1 MDIKLVKNNGET
13 RIVDVNGVEV
23 GAGFE
28 VIAGP
33 CTVESEEQTIEAA
46 VGVKKAG
53 ASLLRGGAFKPR
65 SSPYAFQGL
74 GEEGLKI
81 LAKAREETGLPVV
94 TEVMDSL
101 DIRLVESYADVLQVG
116 SRNMHNFSLLKNVGK
131 SRKPVLLKRGMSAT
145 IEEWLNAA
153 EYIAVNGNPN
163 IILCERG
170 IRGFDQTT
178 RNTLDVMAI
187 PLAKKLSCLPVIG
200 DPSHSTGVKDLVLP
214 ASKAIKAVG
223 ADGLIIEVHP
233 EPEKALCDAKQQL
246 NLVEFNSLMQALVGE
261 KKEKALVAQV
271 LVHDARRN
279 QEKNRQA

>member
-1 MDIKLVKNNGET
+1 MDIKLVKNNGE
-13 RIVDVNGVEV
+13 RRVVEVNGVELGV
-23 GAGFE
+23 GFK
-28 VIAGP
+28 VVAGP
-33 CTVESEEQTIEAA
+33 CTVEDEEQTIEAA
-46 VGVKKAG
+46 IGVKKAG

-65 SSPYAFQGL
+65 TSPYAFQGL

-101 DIRLVESYADVLQVG
+101 DIRLVERYADVLQVG
-116 SRNMHNFSLLKNVGK
+116 SRNMHNFSLLKNVGRSK
-131 SRKPVLLKRGMSAT
+131 KPVLLKRGMSAT

-153 EYIAVNGNPN
+153 EYIAASGNPN
-163 IILCERG
+163 IVLCERG

-200 DPSHSTGVKDLVLP
+200 DPSHSTGSRDLVLP
-214 ASKAIKAVG
+214 ASKALKAVG

-246 NLVEFNSLMQALVGE
+246 NLEEFAVLMHEIGGAIGKRQCFQAL
-261 KKEKALVAQV
+261 A
-271 LVHDARRN
+271 
-279 QEKNRQA
+279 